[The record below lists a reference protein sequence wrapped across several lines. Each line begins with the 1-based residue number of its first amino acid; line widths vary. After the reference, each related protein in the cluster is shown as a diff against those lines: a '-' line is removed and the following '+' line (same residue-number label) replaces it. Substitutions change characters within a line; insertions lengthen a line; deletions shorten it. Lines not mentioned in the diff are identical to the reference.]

1 VPKEDYLLKYLEKL
15 SRVIAAMIGL
25 REKGFPDDS
34 IKLAEETYKELLDL
48 DIDKLLKMPVSEFS
62 VLLKTTGYSAKYLE
76 ALAELTTELA
86 NSFMILKNEQ
96 AQNIYTKA
104 LEIYSLLNE
113 KDKTFSFERETKI
126 SKLKELINK

>member
-1 VPKEDYLLKYLEKL
+1 MPKEDYLLKYLEKL

-25 REKGFPDDS
+25 REKGFLDDS

>member
-1 VPKEDYLLKYLEKL
+1 MPKEDYLLKYLEKL